1 MIDVIFLLIVFFV
14 AVSQIVDRDAVQLEL
29 PVINDSAASEIS
41 SEDKVIVNLIG
52 NVDGQVSEIQVG
64 GHGVSIDDVD
74 SLQRIVSTRING
86 GAREI
91 HIRAERTVDYQYV
104 YEVFESIQLL
114 ESAKHVQFVIKDD
127 EG

>member
-52 NVDGQVSEIQVG
+52 NVDGQVSASSDVLTHFITASG
-64 GHGVSIDDVD
+64 GI
-74 SLQRIVSTRING
+74 T
-86 GAREI
+86 
-91 HIRAERTVDYQYV
+91 
-104 YEVFESIQLL
+104 
-114 ESAKHVQFVIKDD
+114 
-127 EG
+127 